1 MATPTP
7 DELIAKTGEE
17 VILNFFKAYSNM
29 DYSTC
34 QGLIK
39 DWSDMRRE
47 HFETVHRIKQKLY
60 SRRWDNALL
69 INFVADL
76 RRNSP
81 VAYDLYCLLI
91 AIIIFKYADNELS
104 MIKVQHRKN
113 PNPIPKN
120 LEYKVKVNFAEI
132 TILKQQYSWQDVA
145 KIIKKNHRHQF
156 QGYKLTA
163 SYLRRIY
170 NKIVTEDK
178 NNNG

>member
-145 KIIKKNHRHQF
+145 RIIKKNHRHQF
-156 QGYKLTA
+156 EGYKLTA
-163 SYLRRIY
+163 SYLRRVY

-178 NNNG
+178 NNG

>member
-1 MATPTP
+1 
-7 DELIAKTGEE
+7 
-17 VILNFFKAYSNM
+17 M
-29 DYSTC
+29 DDSTC

-91 AIIIFKYADNELS
+91 AIVIFQYADKDLS
-104 MIKVQHRKN
+104 MIKVKHRKN
-113 PNPIPKN
+113 PNITPKN
-120 LEYKVKVNFAEI
+120 LGYRIKVNYAEI
-132 TILKQQYSWQDVA
+132 TMLKQKFSWQDVA
-145 KIIKKNHRHQF
+145 KIIKRNHRRQF
-156 QGYKLTA
+156 EGYKVTG
-163 SYLRRIY
+163 SYLRRVY
-170 NKIVTEDK
+170 NKITEDK
-178 NNNG
+178 DNG

>member
-104 MIKVQHRKN
+104 MIKVPHRKN

-163 SYLRRIY
+163 SYLRRVY
-170 NKIVTEDK
+170 NKITEDK
-178 NNNG
+178 NNG